1 VAWGLNLVFSN
12 GVGYPRTNWLVQGG
26 ARNSQAF
33 KNYLRR
39 HQVPNSVWYK
49 ASPGL
54 TAMDLARH
62 GRIRDALERRSM
74 SDADIEAWLR
84 SM

>member
-1 VAWGLNLVFSN
+1 M
-12 GVGYPRTNWLVQGG
+12 QGG
-26 ARNSQAF
+26 ARNEQAF

-39 HQVPNSVWYK
+39 HQVANSVWYK

-62 GRIRDALERRSM
+62 ARIREGLERAAM
-74 SDADIEAWLR
+74 SDREIEDWLR
-84 SM
+84 LM